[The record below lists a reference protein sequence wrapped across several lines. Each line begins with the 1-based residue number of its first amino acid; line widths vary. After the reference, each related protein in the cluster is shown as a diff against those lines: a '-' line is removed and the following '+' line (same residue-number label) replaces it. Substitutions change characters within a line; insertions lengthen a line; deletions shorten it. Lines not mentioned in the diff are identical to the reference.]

1 MITTMS
7 MSNYEMEN
15 QTLDTEYED
24 DIMYAGWN
32 PDVDFLCEQQL
43 VIEDDWQTPN
53 PVILAALDSL
63 D

>member
-1 MITTMS
+1 MIMTMS
-7 MSNYEMEN
+7 MSDYEVES
-15 QTLDTEYED
+15 QSPETDYED

-53 PVILAALDSL
+53 PVILAALDYL
-63 D
+63 E